1 MEGTSRDK
9 AADSIE
15 ELAAMIKC
23 DPAVLRATFDRY
35 SELVDKGVDED
46 FGKPSRF
53 LHPIN
58 GPKYAALRLHPCV
71 TVTFGGLETDVSA
84 RVLDTEG
91 RPIPGLYAAG
101 EVADTGMFGT
111 EYPTCGTSIGGALF
125 YGRIAGRVASGQ
137 SML

>member
-1 MEGTSRDK
+1 MGRN
-9 AADSIE
+9 
-15 ELAAMIKC
+15 MQ
-23 DPAVLRATFDRY
+23 
-35 SELVDKGVDED
+35 
-46 FGKPSRF
+46 PSGF
-53 LHPIN
+53 TL
-58 GPKYAALRLHPCV
+58 ALRLP
-71 TVTFGGLETDVSA
+71 LEAWRRIAAA